1 MQNIYPSKYINFLEK
16 TIIKREKGLHI
27 KWDVIIEDI
36 KSFSK
41 DRFAYL
47 YNFQMNCVIC
57 YDPLIYLIALTKT
70 ILSTNNMHWNM
81 SAWFDRVISSRIAW
95 TRNLGLSVDE
105 AWVWLDNTNIYLYF
119 SILQYIHIFLENVLL
134 YHSHQII
141 LFVPC
146 HILFFNS
153 IKTMCKSVFL
163 TL

>member
-41 DRFAYL
+41 DRFAFL

-70 ILSTNNMHWNM
+70 ILSTNNTNNHP
-81 SAWFDRVISSRIAW
+81 SPQTKKPSSSEIQDWEQRASEFE
-95 TRNLGLSVDE
+95 L
-105 AWVWLDNTNIYLYF
+105 
-119 SILQYIHIFLENVLL
+119 YIHL
-134 YHSHQII
+134 
-141 LFVPC
+141 
-146 HILFFNS
+146 
-153 IKTMCKSVFL
+153 MSV
-163 TL
+163 